1 MKFTKLEGATFCRSR
16 RQRLLSIAAV
26 QLAGLLALAAQEA
39 VIRVDT
45 TARAHRLSP
54 YLTGA
59 CIEDVNHEIYGGI
72 DSQMIFGE
80 SFAEPPPQPELSGFT
95 AYGGQWTPTNGM
107 VHATAGDGPKLL
119 YNMPAMG
126 DGEVSVEILFPESG
140 GGNAGLILKVSEAG
154 VGADRFTGY
163 EIALEPAGRLVLGR
177 HRQNWEP
184 IRNVPCEVLP
194 AQWNKL
200 AVQMRGTELEV
211 LVNGRSIIRYE
222 DVQHPLG
229 AGVVGLRTWQRQA
242 IFRNLIIT
250 HDGQTRQVEFAYAA
264 PEPHQWQVSGM
275 WRPFHRGSA
284 VGKFNLETRQPFS
297 GRQSQRLE
305 FTAGQGEVGIENQG
319 LNRWGMHFQR
329 GKSYEGFVVVRT
341 EAPTEFHVAL
351 ESRAGDKVYAE
362 RRLKAK
368 PGEWQKL
375 EFTLTPAETETAGR
389 FAVKLKK
396 PGAITVGYAFL
407 QPGTWGRF
415 KGLPV
420 RRDVAE
426 GLIAQGLTV
435 LRLGGCM
442 VNAPEYRWKKMLGP
456 RELRPPYKGWWYPYS
471 SNGWGIFDFL
481 NFCEAA
487 GFLPIPAVNMDET
500 PEDMADFVEYV
511 NGPETSPWGRRRAAD
526 GHRAPYGLK
535 HLQLGNEERVDES
548 YFAKFKA
555 LAEAIW
561 ARDPGI
567 ILVVGD
573 FAYDERITNPQ
584 AVRGAA
590 SRITNLNGQRKIL
603 ELARQHNREVWFDVH
618 VWTDGPRPTGSLE
631 GALSFRDA
639 LEQMAEGARFRL
651 VVFELNANNHAQR
664 RALANALALQRFRR
678 DGRVP
683 VVCSANCLQPDG
695 QNDNGW
701 DQGLLFLN
709 PSSVWLQ
716 PPGYVTKMFSHAYQP
731 WLVSAKVEGAGDA
744 VEATATLSE
753 DGRALVLSM
762 VNVSDREVPVRLELS
777 GFKPVKTTALVTT
790 LAGLLEARNTAREP
804 ASIVPRTDLWP
815 VKNGTGVLRRTLPP
829 HSVTTIQM
837 Q

>member
-1 MKFTKLEGATFCRSR
+1 MKCATLEGAGCCWGRCQQF
-16 RQRLLSIAAV
+16 LIIAAV
-26 QLAGLLALAAQEA
+26 QLAGLVALAAQEA
-39 VIRVDT
+39 VIRVDAG
-45 TARAHRLSP
+45 ARVHRLSP

-80 SFAEPPPQPELSGFT
+80 SFAEPAPPPELTGFT

-107 VHATAGDGPKLL
+107 LHAAAGDGPKLL
-119 YNMPAMG
+119 CNMPAMG
-126 DGEVSVEILFPESG
+126 DGEVSVELFFPERG
-140 GGNAGLILKVSEAG
+140 GGNAGLIVKVGEAG
-154 VGADRFTGY
+154 VGADRFNGY

-184 IRNVPCEVLP
+184 IGNVPCEVLP
-194 AQWNKL
+194 GQWNKL
-200 AVQMRGTELEV
+200 HVRMRGAELEIF
-211 LVNGRSIIRYE
+211 VNDRSIIRYE
-222 DVQHPLG
+222 DVQHPWG

-242 IFRNLIIT
+242 IYRNLMIT
-250 HDGQTRQVEFAYAA
+250 RDGQTRRMEFAYAA
-264 PEPHQWQVSGM
+264 PESGEGQVSGM
-275 WRPFHRGSA
+275 WRPFRRGSA
-284 VGKFNLETRQPFS
+284 VGKCNLETRQPFS
-297 GRQSQRLE
+297 GRQCQRLE

-341 EAPTEFHVAL
+341 EVPTEFHVAL
-351 ESRAGDKVYAE
+351 ESRAGDKVYTE
-362 RRLKAK
+362 RRLKAR

-375 EFTLTPAETETAGR
+375 EFTLTPAETDREGR

-396 PGAITVGYAFL
+396 PGALTIGYAFL
-407 QPGTWGRF
+407 QPGAWGRF

-456 RELRPPYKGWWYPYS
+456 REMRPPYKGWWYPYS

-500 PEDMADFVEYV
+500 PEDMADFIEYV
-511 NGPETSPWGRRRAAD
+511 NGPEKSPWGRRRAAA
-526 GHRAPYGLK
+526 GHRAPYRLK
-535 HLQLGNEERVDES
+535 HLQLGNEERVDEV

-561 ARDPGI
+561 ARDPEI

-573 FAYDERITNPQ
+573 FAYDERITDPN

-590 SRITNLNGQRKIL
+590 SRITHLNGQRKIL

-631 GALSFRDA
+631 GAMSFRDA

-651 VVFELNANNHAQR
+651 VVFELNANNHSQR
-664 RALANALALQRFRR
+664 RALANALAMQRFQR

-716 PPGYVTKMFSHAYQP
+716 PPGYVTKMFSHACQP
-731 WLVSAKVEGAGDA
+731 WLVAATVEGAGDA
-744 VEATATLSE
+744 VETTATLSE
-753 DGRALVLSM
+753 DGRILVLSV
-762 VNVSDREVPVRLELS
+762 VNVSAREVPVRLELS
-777 GFKPVKTTALVTT
+777 GFKPAKNTALVTT
-790 LAGLLEARNTAREP
+790 LAGPLEARNTAREP
-804 ASIVPRTDLWP
+804 EAIIPRAELWP
-815 VKNGTGVLRRTLPP
+815 VKNGTNRLRRVFPP
-829 HSVTTIQM
+829 HSITILQM
-837 Q
+837 R